1 MSPRTVFEQ
10 ELEQLMKK
18 VAEMGKLAETGY
30 EKLVSA
36 AGEND
41 TEALEALLQSD
52 RQMTDML
59 RGIEARCLAIMTRQ
73 QPVARD
79 LRLVTAV
86 LKAVTDVER
95 IGDHV
100 SDMADLFLRR
110 EAPLEEAGEDKL
122 LLTMMREAGAM
133 VRESVAAF
141 AEGDG
146 ETARMV
152 IDSDDVVDDLF
163 NRVKEETVKAIR
175 GGSMDADRA
184 VDTLMA
190 AKYLEKVG
198 DHAVNI
204 GEWTLFRITG
214 EIGGRK
220 VY

>member
-1 MSPRTVFEQ
+1 MAPRKVFEQ

-18 VAEMGKLAETGY
+18 AAEMGKLAEDGY

-41 TEALEALLQSD
+41 AEALEALLQSD

-59 RGIEARCLAIMTRQ
+59 RGIEASCLAIMTRQ
-73 QPVARD
+73 QPVAGD

-100 SDMADLFLRR
+100 SDMAELFLRR
-110 EAPLEEAGEDKL
+110 EASLEEAGEDKL
-122 LLTMMREAGAM
+122 LLVMMREAGAM

-141 AEGDG
+141 AEGDA

-163 NRVKEETVKAIR
+163 NRVKEEMVRAIR
-175 GGSMDADRA
+175 DGSMDADRA
-184 VDTLMA
+184 ADTLMA